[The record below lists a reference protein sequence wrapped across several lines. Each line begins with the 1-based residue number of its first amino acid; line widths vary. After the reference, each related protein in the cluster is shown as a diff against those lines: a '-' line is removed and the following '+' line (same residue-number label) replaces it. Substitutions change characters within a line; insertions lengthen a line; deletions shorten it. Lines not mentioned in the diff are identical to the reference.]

1 MRAFRAAVCP
11 DSPSIPNGTGKSF
24 GRLEKKRKLGRMSG
38 GDEWWQRARALWKP
52 WRRVASCWSVKHD
65 GISSDELLERLGV
78 QVKLD
83 NAGPLA
89 QQSFPADL
97 SRVVAVQEARGSE
110 PPASVYRR
118 GGADS
123 AGTTEQKERI
133 RQLINHSSGSILQQR
148 IITYQLKEDRD

>member
-1 MRAFRAAVCP
+1 MVKAFRAAVCP

-38 GDEWWQRARALWKP
+38 GDEWRQRAQALWKP
-52 WRRVASCWSVKHD
+52 WRRVAFCWSVKH
-65 GISSDELLERLGV
+65 GRSVLTSPWRGWVFRPSRTTWGCWGNSLFLLTS
-78 QVKLD
+78 
-83 NAGPLA
+83 AGWWP
-89 QQSFPADL
+89 
-97 SRVVAVQEARGSE
+97 VQEARGSE
-110 PPASVYRR
+110 PPATVYRR

-148 IITYQLKEDRD
+148 IIT